1 MVHEMQQ
8 KIYLPDSDTEE
19 DKDGND
25 NSLESSYSSASGVD
39 DLVSIAELKKIVSSS
54 SLLSQSL
61 KQDKDVS
68 WNRLKR
74 SK

>member
-25 NSLESSYSSASGVD
+25 NSLESSYSSSSGVD